1 MSLAEAQ
8 IMARYWA
15 IAVLG
20 FMAAA
25 GLTPAGGDKD
35 KDFRVQAKFS
45 KDDPRDK
52 ERGGPSQVHLV
63 SMKAGKIYTID
74 MVSKD
79 LDSYLRLL
87 DGKGN
92 QLDEDDDSG
101 GNLNARIIFNCAKD
115 GEYKVVCTTFGPDA
129 SGGYTLTVKTT
140 GVAQKPST
148 AHAQMIG
155 NAAPDFEADFAV
167 NGKAVKVSALR
178 GKVVLLDFCD
188 VRSSS
193 SIALLERLST
203 WSKAYQEE
211 GLAIVGVTF
220 YPSDINQ
227 ALGFD
232 DETGT
237 VKTVKK
243 GDRKSDRALLGAFAA
258 HHKVTH
264 VLMALPKQ
272 AALDTFNT
280 YVVNGVP
287 QLVLIDR
294 KGVVRLIDLGGEKS
308 SPVVESEIKKLL
320 AEK

>member
-1 MSLAEAQ
+1 
-8 IMARYWA
+8 MARYSA
-15 IAVLG
+15 IAVLA
-20 FMAAA
+20 FMAAAA
-25 GLTPAGGDKD
+25 GLTQAGGDKG

-45 KDDPRDK
+45 KDDPKDK
-52 ERGGPSQVHLV
+52 QREGPSQVHVV
-63 SMKAGKIYTID
+63 SMKAGKVYTID

-79 LDSYLRLL
+79 VDSYLRLL
-87 DGKGN
+87 DSKGN

-101 GNLNARIIFNCAKD
+101 GNQNARIIFNCAKD
-115 GEYKVVCTTFGPDA
+115 GDYKVVCTTFGPDMN
-129 SGGYTLTVKTT
+129 GGYTLTVKTT
-140 GVAQKPST
+140 GVAQLPST

-155 NAAPDFEADFAV
+155 TAAPDFEADFAV
-167 NGKAVKVSALR
+167 NGKAVKLSALR

-188 VRSSS
+188 IRSSS
-193 SIALLERLST
+193 SIALLERLSE
-203 WSKAYQEE
+203 WNKAYKEQ

-227 ALGFD
+227 TLGFD

-243 GDRKSDRALLGAFAA
+243 ADRKSDQALLGAFAA
-258 HHKVTH
+258 HHKVSH

-294 KGVVRLIDLGGEKS
+294 KGMIRMIDLGSEKS
-308 SPVVESEIKKLL
+308 SPLVESEIKKLL